1 MEDFIKSLPKIELH
15 AHLNGSLSNST
26 LKKLIDLKKE
36 SQEDFDI
43 SSYNSFDNNDDLSK
57 CFEKF
62 KLAHELVD
70 TPQAVSLALQCVI
83 DEFSKENVI
92 YLEIRS
98 TPRKTEFMSK
108 IEYLEAIVEQIM

>member
-1 MEDFIKSLPKIELH
+1 MH

-26 LKKLIDLKKE
+26 LGKLIELKKKNE
-36 SQEDFDI
+36 GSVED
-43 SSYNSFDNNDDLSK
+43 SNLASYNTFNSDDCLEK

-62 KLAHELVD
+62 KLAHDLVD
-70 TPQAVSLALQCVI
+70 SNGAVKLALLCVI

-98 TPRKTEFMSK
+98 TPRATAFMSK
-108 IEYLEAIVEQIM
+108 EEYLQAVIDQIM